1 MEDSISP
8 ELIPRSVGSPPTS
21 ISNAIHLFKLARLNS
36 EIKYVANSISHET
49 PAYTYPRIPN
59 IFDWQR
65 DVLRRLHEWN
75 AEIPQFHGNQ
85 IHLTQCSK
93 IKYHETIMLLLRP
106 SPSESLRLC
115 HESSVAAIRLLDELY
130 RRDLLTYVWT
140 AVHSVFLATL
150 TMLYCIWTVPH
161 IARDTKLEVLITDLK
176 SASNVLDATAEHWTE
191 AKRSREVLDELSDAT
206 VRWIMDSHANG
217 CDSSLQ
223 IRQTTTD
230 AATTHSAQVTAS
242 SDETNEGSRLFS
254 PPLLPSS
261 FDVFLNSDTFGSPE
275 DKEFIRNFDINSI
288 MQGVFSDYSYQ
299 SELDPWQGSA
309 LV

>member
-8 ELIPRSVGSPPTS
+8 ELIPRFARSPPTS

-85 IHLTQCSK
+85 IHLTKCSQ
-93 IKYHETIMLLLRP
+93 IKYHEMIMLLLRP
-106 SPSESLRLC
+106 SPVVQQPSSESLRLC

-176 SASNVLDATAEHWTE
+176 SASNVLAATASIGL
-191 AKRSREVLDELSDAT
+191 KRK
-206 VRWIMDSHANG
+206 
-217 CDSSLQ
+217 
-223 IRQTTTD
+223 
-230 AATTHSAQVTAS
+230 
-242 SDETNEGSRLFS
+242 ETGKF
-254 PPLLPSS
+254 
-261 FDVFLNSDTFGSPE
+261 
-275 DKEFIRNFDINSI
+275 
-288 MQGVFSDYSYQ
+288 
-299 SELDPWQGSA
+299 
-309 LV
+309 